1 MNQFDEPVGFGRS
14 SRLGPKPMIQKVK
27 YKKPRKI
34 NPISV
39 TLVAILLVLG
49 FLVYQYVP
57 LALKKGEATW
67 VLDEAASKYAA
78 QAGRYRAEKDEVKHL
93 LKQMRRDL
101 QLAGV
106 VDPDLEVWIE
116 ADAMHTVRFG
126 CLYSEWIVW
135 PYDIIERQE
144 QIYEVEYVLT
154 LTR

>member
-1 MNQFDEPVGFGRS
+1 
-14 SRLGPKPMIQKVK
+14 MIQTVK

-57 LALKKGEATW
+57 LMLKAGEATR
-67 VLDEAASKYAA
+67 VLDEAASKYSA
-78 QAGRYRAEKDEVKHL
+78 QAGRNRAEKDEVKKHL
-93 LKQMRRDL
+93 RHMRRDL

-116 ADAMHTVRFG
+116 ADAVHTVRFG

-144 QIYEVEYVLT
+144 KIYELEYVLT